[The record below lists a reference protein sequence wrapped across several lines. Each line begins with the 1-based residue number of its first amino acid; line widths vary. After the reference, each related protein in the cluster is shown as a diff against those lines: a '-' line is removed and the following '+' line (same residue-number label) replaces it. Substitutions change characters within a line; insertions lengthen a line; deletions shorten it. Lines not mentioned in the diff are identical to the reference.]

1 MAIEEVLQI
10 YHAEEPSRK
19 TGISIQKQGEYT
31 SEYKISWNIIFF
43 NFANHMIG
51 KIENYP

>member
-10 YHAEEPSRK
+10 YHAEEPSGK

-31 SEYKISWNIIFF
+31 SEYKILWNIIFF
-43 NFANHMIG
+43 NFTNHMIG